1 MADEIIDTVTTQQS
15 QQQTQL
21 WEKIITLCDS
31 NPKYIHILR
40 NIAAVDKAYEA
51 NQFGWQF
58 NNVSG
63 WSGAHVSRLLQEGII
78 RYGYKSNSATH
89 FRLNLDAEELK
100 VILDVVAEH
109 QHIEN
114 EQQKPR
120 DLTPRREPIPE
131 KVKMYVWRRDG
142 GRCVNCHSNQKLEF
156 DHIIP
161 VSKGGSNT
169 ARNIQLLC
177 ENCNRS
183 KNAKIGLNE

>member
-1 MADEIIDTVTTQQS
+1 MVDENMDTVRHQS
-15 QQQTQL
+15 QL
-21 WEKIITLCDS
+21 WEKIITLCES

-40 NIAAVDKAYEA
+40 NIEATDKAYK
-51 NQFGWQF
+51 NDSFGWQF
-58 NNVSG
+58 KDVE
-63 WSGAHVSRLLQEGII
+63 WSGGNVSRLLQEGII

-89 FRLNLDAEELK
+89 FRLNLDVEELK

-109 QHIEN
+109 QYIEN
-114 EQQKPR
+114 EQKK
-120 DLTPRREPIPE
+120 TKESVTRREPIPE

-169 ARNIQLLC
+169 TRNIQLLC

-183 KNAKIGLNE
+183 KNAKIGLDE